1 MNINQDQAKID
12 EDALLQY
19 GRKLG
24 FLIGSSTLPKEI
36 KDELVS
42 LILHMK
48 IDQIERLMAI
58 FEAKY
63 LDEKTRHIDD
73 EFKQKLGAIVEN
85 YKKKTSE
92 EENTLANLIK
102 NINLL

>member
-1 MNINQDQAKID
+1 MDTNQEQAKID
-12 EDALLQY
+12 KEALLQY

-24 FLIGSSTLPKEI
+24 FLIGSSTLSKEI

-42 LILHMK
+42 LILYMK
-48 IDQIERLMAI
+48 LDQIERLMAI

-63 LDEKTRHIDD
+63 LDEKTRHIDE
-73 EFKQKLGAIVEN
+73 EFKQKLNAIVEDC
-85 YKKKTSE
+85 KKKTAE
-92 EENTLANLIK
+92 EEKALANIIS